1 MQLSLVFSDVT
12 KIADSWWKMLMS
24 TKLEGCVT
32 WYIFFLGAGHPLSHF
47 LSQFCPSCSISQ
59 EPYIICMVHM
69 CKIIISPSG
78 FFIFSKCWFFGL
90 LEGSGG
96 DGVKYTKWYN
106 MKKDLSVMVHISG
119 TIYHMTV
126 CSYHVTYVF
135 QSEST
140 LCIYLDVKQTKQMQ
154 NLNFKWLQQ
163 DSNPQPLS
171 S

>member
-32 WYIFFLGAGHPLSHF
+32 WYIIFLDAGHPLSHF

-69 CKIIISPSG
+69 CKMIISPSG

-90 LEGSGG
+90 LEGSGRG
-96 DGVKYTKWYN
+96 WGKVHKMIQYEKRSVCHGPYLRIH
-106 MKKDLSVMVHISG
+106 LSYDSMFLS
-119 TIYHMTV
+119 
-126 CSYHVTYVF
+126 CHVRV
-135 QSEST
+135 SEWIHT
-140 LCIYLDVKQTKQMQ
+140 LYL
-154 NLNFKWLQQ
+154 
-163 DSNPQPLS
+163 PGC
-171 S
+171 